1 MEEGAVWTVPRPP
14 TGRPRPDVDLCCLY
28 DHGGE
33 RPGHGLAAQRLWSS
47 GAPRAAFAAQDQA
60 YGVLA
65 GTRGAWG
72 VLFSLYMMSYE
83 VSEYRFFQYYIKT
96 ILD

>member
-1 MEEGAVWTVPRPP
+1 MQSGQCR
-14 TGRPRPDVDLCCLY
+14 GRPRADRALMLTYVVCMTMAVNA
-28 DHGGE
+28 
-33 RPGHGLAAQRLWSS
+33 LAMAWPRNAC

-83 VSEYRFFQYYIKT
+83 VSEYRFFQYYIKA

>member
-1 MEEGAVWTVPRPP
+1 MLTYVVCMTMAVNALAMAWPRNACGA
-14 TGRPRPDVDLCCLY
+14 
-28 DHGGE
+28 
-33 RPGHGLAAQRLWSS
+33 S
-47 GAPRAAFAAQDQA
+47 RADSAAQDQA

-72 VLFSLYMMSYE
+72 VLFVWYMMSYE
-83 VSEYRFFQYYIKT
+83 VSEYRFFQYYIKA

>member
-1 MEEGAVWTVPRPP
+1 MQSGQCR
-14 TGRPRPDVDLCCLY
+14 GRPRAFRALTSTYVVGMSVGVNP
-28 DHGGE
+28 
-33 RPGHGLAAQRLWSS
+33 LAMAWPRNAC

-72 VLFSLYMMSYE
+72 VLFSIYMMSYE
-83 VSEYRFFQYYIKT
+83 VSEYRFFQYYIKA

>member
-1 MEEGAVWTVPRPP
+1 MTMAVNALAMACPRNA
-14 TGRPRPDVDLCCLY
+14 C
-28 DHGGE
+28 
-33 RPGHGLAAQRLWSS
+33 
-47 GAPRAAFAAQDQA
+47 GAPRAAYAFAAQDQA
-60 YGVLA
+60 YGVLT

-83 VSEYRFFQYYIKT
+83 VSEYGFFQYYIKA

>member
-1 MEEGAVWTVPRPP
+1 MLIHVVYMTMAVNALAMAWPRNA
-14 TGRPRPDVDLCCLY
+14 C
-28 DHGGE
+28 
-33 RPGHGLAAQRLWSS
+33 

-72 VLFSLYMMSYE
+72 VLFVWYMMSYE
-83 VSEYRFFQYYIKT
+83 VSEYRFFQCYIKA
-96 ILD
+96 ILDQLGAA

>member
-1 MEEGAVWTVPRPP
+1 MLTYVVCMTMAVNALAMAWPRNA
-14 TGRPRPDVDLCCLY
+14 C
-28 DHGGE
+28 
-33 RPGHGLAAQRLWSS
+33 

-65 GTRGAWG
+65 GTRGVSLSGG

-83 VSEYRFFQYYIKT
+83 VSEYRFFQYYIKA

>member
-14 TGRPRPDVDLCCLY
+14 TGRPRPDADLCCLY

-33 RPGHGLAAQRLWSS
+33 RPGHGFLAWPRNAC

-65 GTRGAWG
+65 GTRGVWG
-72 VLFSLYMMSYE
+72 VLFSLYMLSCE
-83 VSEYRFFQYYIKT
+83 VSEYAIDSFNAI
-96 ILD
+96 